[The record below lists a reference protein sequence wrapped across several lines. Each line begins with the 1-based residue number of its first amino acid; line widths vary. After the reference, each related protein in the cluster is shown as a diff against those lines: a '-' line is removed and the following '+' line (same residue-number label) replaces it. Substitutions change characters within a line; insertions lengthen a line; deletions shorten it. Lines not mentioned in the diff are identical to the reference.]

1 MEDSKE
7 LTKFIID
14 DTSYETRLTS
24 KFRRRKP
31 YIILDPKKIY
41 AFIPGIIT
49 KINVYE
55 GQKINRGQSLLVLE
69 AMKMMNDLTCHI
81 DGRIK
86 TIHIKQSQMVVKG
99 QLLLELE

>member
-7 LTKFIID
+7 LTKLIID

-31 YIILDPKKIY
+31 YIVLDPKKVY

-86 TIHIKQSQMVVKG
+86 TIYIKESQMVVKG

>member
-1 MEDSKE
+1 MENPKE
-7 LTKFIID
+7 LTKLIID
-14 DTSYETRLTS
+14 DTSYETKLTA

-31 YIILDPKKIY
+31 YIVLDPKKVY

-55 GQKINRGQSLLVLE
+55 GQKINRGQSMLVLE

>member
-7 LTKFIID
+7 LIKFIID

-31 YIILDPKKIY
+31 YIVLDPKKVY

>member
-7 LTKFIID
+7 LTKLIID
-14 DTSYETRLTS
+14 DTSYETKLTA

-31 YIILDPKKIY
+31 YIVLDPKKVY

-55 GQKINRGQSLLVLE
+55 GQKINRGQSMLVLE

>member
-31 YIILDPKKIY
+31 YIVLDPKKVY

>member
-1 MEDSKE
+1 MENPKE
-7 LTKFIID
+7 LSKIVID

-31 YIILDPKKIY
+31 YVALDPKKIY

-55 GQKINRGQSLLVLE
+55 GQKILRGQSLVILE
-69 AMKMMNDLTCHI
+69 AMKMLNDVTCPT

-86 TIHIKQSQMVVKG
+86 TIPIKPLQMVVKG
-99 QLLLELE
+99 QLLFELE

>member
-7 LTKFIID
+7 LTKLIID
-14 DTSYETRLTS
+14 DTSYETKLTS

-31 YIILDPKKIY
+31 YIALDPKKIY

>member
-1 MEDSKE
+1 MENPNERIK
-7 LTKFIID
+7 LVID
-14 DTSYETRLTS
+14 DTSYETRVTP

-31 YIILDPKKIY
+31 YVAVDPKRIY

-55 GQKINRGQSLLVLE
+55 GQKVTRGQSLLILE
-69 AMKMMNDLTCHI
+69 AMKMMNDLKCPV

-86 TIHIKQSQMVVKG
+86 TMHIKQLQMVVNG
-99 QLLLELE
+99 QLLIELE

>member
-1 MEDSKE
+1 MEKNNE
-7 LTKFIID
+7 PIKLVID
-14 DTSYETRLTS
+14 DTSYETRVTP
-24 KFRRRKP
+24 KFRLRKP
-31 YIILDPKKIY
+31 YVAVDPKKVY

-49 KINVYE
+49 KLNIYE
-55 GQKINRGQSLLVLE
+55 GQKISKGQSMLILE
-69 AMKMMNDLTCHI
+69 AMKMMNDVACPV

>member
-31 YIILDPKKIY
+31 YIILDPKKVY

-86 TIHIKQSQMVVKG
+86 TIHIKRSQMVVKG

>member
-7 LTKFIID
+7 LTKLIID
-14 DTSYETRLTS
+14 DTSYETKLTA

-31 YIILDPKKIY
+31 YIVLDPKKVY

>member
-1 MEDSKE
+1 MEESKE
-7 LTKFIID
+7 LTKLIID
-14 DTSYETRLTS
+14 DTSYETRLTA

-31 YIILDPKKIY
+31 YIVLDPKKVY

>member
-1 MEDSKE
+1 MENPKE
-7 LTKFIID
+7 LSKIVID

-31 YIILDPKKIY
+31 YVALDPKKIY

-55 GQKINRGQSLLVLE
+55 GQKVLRGQSLVILE
-69 AMKMMNDLTCHI
+69 AMKMLNDAYLSH
-81 DGRIK
+81 RWK
-86 TIHIKQSQMVVKG
+86 NKNHSY
-99 QLLLELE
+99 

>member
-7 LTKFIID
+7 LTKLIID
-14 DTSYETRLTS
+14 DTSYETRLTA

-31 YIILDPKKIY
+31 YIVLDPKKVY

>member
-1 MEDSKE
+1 MENPKE
-7 LTKFIID
+7 LSKIVID

-31 YIILDPKKIY
+31 YVALDPKKIY

-55 GQKINRGQSLLVLE
+55 GQKVLRGQSLVILE
-69 AMKMMNDLTCHI
+69 AMKMLNDVTCLNGWKNKNH
-81 DGRIK
+81 
-86 TIHIKQSQMVVKG
+86 SY
-99 QLLLELE
+99 

>member
-7 LTKFIID
+7 LTKIVID
-14 DTSYETRLTS
+14 DTSYETKLTS

-31 YIILDPKKIY
+31 YIALDPKKVY

-55 GQKINRGQSLLVLE
+55 GQKVSRDQSLVILE
-69 AMKMMNDLTCHI
+69 AMKMLNDVICPT

-86 TIHIKQSQMVVKG
+86 TIHIKPSQMVVKG
-99 QLLLELE
+99 QLLIELG

>member
-31 YIILDPKKIY
+31 YIILDPKKVY

>member
-7 LTKFIID
+7 LTKLIID
-14 DTSYETRLTS
+14 DTSYETKLTS

-31 YIILDPKKIY
+31 YIALDPKKIY

-69 AMKMMNDLTCHI
+69 AMKMMNDLTSHI

>member
-7 LTKFIID
+7 LTKLIID
-14 DTSYETRLTS
+14 DTSYETKLTA

-31 YIILDPKKIY
+31 YIVLNPKKVY

-81 DGRIK
+81 DGRIR
-86 TIHIKQSQMVVKG
+86 TIHIKESQMVVKG

>member
-1 MEDSKE
+1 MDDKKE
-7 LTKFIID
+7 LIKIVID
-14 DTSYETRLTS
+14 DTSYETRLTP

-31 YIILDPKKIY
+31 YVNLDPKKIY

-49 KINVYE
+49 KIHVYE
-55 GQKINRGQSLLVLE
+55 GQKIDRGQSLFTLE
-69 AMKMMNDLTCHI
+69 AMKMMNDVACHA
-81 DGRIK
+81 DGRVK